1 MRTVIARDTPVRTVW
16 FSDKLQCAEM
26 SNENRHC

>member
-1 MRTVIARDTPVRTVW
+1 MRTVIARDTPVRAVW

>member
-1 MRTVIARDTPVRTVW
+1 MRTIIARDTPVRAVW

-26 SNENRHC
+26 SNENCHC

>member
-1 MRTVIARDTPVRTVW
+1 MRTVIARDTPVRAVW
-16 FSDKLQCAEM
+16 FSDMLLCAEM